1 MRYIIREKF
10 FHLGEDSIIMND
22 AGQPVFE
29 VDGKVLSLHDR
40 LIVRDMAGNE
50 VANVHRRLLTLTL
63 LTKSAVAET
72 PLPRSANT
80 SSALSSIALRWTSP
94 ARMTWKCQGR
104 CSSMSIRSAVEVRS
118 SLSCQSNGSA

>member
-1 MRYIIREKF
+1 MRYKIREKS

-50 VANVHRRLLTLTL
+50 VANVHRQLLTLTP
-63 LTKSAVAET
+63 TSAIT
-72 PLPRSANT
+72 RS
-80 SSALSSIALRWTSP
+80 
-94 ARMTWKCQGR
+94 
-104 CSSMSIRSAVEVRS
+104 V
-118 SLSCQSNGSA
+118 